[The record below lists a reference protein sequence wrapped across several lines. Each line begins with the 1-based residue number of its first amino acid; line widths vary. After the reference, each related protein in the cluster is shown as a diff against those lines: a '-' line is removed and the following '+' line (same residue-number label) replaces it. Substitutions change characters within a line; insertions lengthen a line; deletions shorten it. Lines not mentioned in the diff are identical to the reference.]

1 MKIIFYKSLI
11 TFVLVFIFYQLTI
24 GAKVR
29 DLESKINNIS
39 SKENIE
45 YIKDKVREEMKNAIN
60 KDKYFEEQDAIL
72 LRNFLDKISSELKIK
87 PNWVE

>member
-1 MKIIFYKSLI
+1 MKIFFYKSLI

-87 PNWVE
+87 PN

>member
-1 MKIIFYKSLI
+1 
-11 TFVLVFIFYQLTI
+11 
-24 GAKVR
+24 
-29 DLESKINNIS
+29 
-39 SKENIE
+39 
-45 YIKDKVREEMKNAIN
+45 MKNAIN

>member
-1 MKIIFYKSLI
+1 MKIFFYKSLI

-72 LRNFLDKISSELKIK
+72 LRNFLDKI
-87 PNWVE
+87 